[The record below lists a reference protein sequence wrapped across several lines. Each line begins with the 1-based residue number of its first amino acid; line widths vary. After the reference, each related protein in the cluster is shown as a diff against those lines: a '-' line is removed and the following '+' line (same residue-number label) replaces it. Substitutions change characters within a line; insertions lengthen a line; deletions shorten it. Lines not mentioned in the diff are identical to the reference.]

1 MLNDVLK
8 KNIIFRTIL
17 YIAVEKEN
25 VEVVRLLLAR
35 KELDINTLSIS
46 INFLYTISNHLL
58 FLYHFINIF
67 LLIQFLNTSS
77 FIQFINN

>member
-1 MLNDVLK
+1 MFFYLTMFI

-35 KELDINTLSIS
+35 KELDINALSIL
-46 INFLYTISNHLL
+46 INFLNTISNHL
-58 FLYHFINIF
+58 FCFYIISSIF
-67 LLIQFLNTSS
+67 FY
-77 FIQFINN
+77 